1 MAYLPKSTKSYSNRS
16 VNFISAR
23 SFFSHTNSESW
34 QYSRYIN
41 LLHFFVIYN
50 TAENISYK
58 LDRQITL
65 PHAVLYVVC
74 TMYNSIIYIFL
85 SDHIILNIRVVIC
98 LIFTQNKC

>member
-50 TAENISYK
+50 TAENISHK

-65 PHAVLYVVC
+65 PHAVPY
-74 TMYNSIIYIFL
+74 IQKGIYMSTLKGFL
-85 SDHIILNIRVVIC
+85 NGIS
-98 LIFTQNKC
+98 FK